1 MTTPAEQVATA
12 LCYVQHHQSFNS
24 GQQQPPPRHTELFRS
39 NHGRPSEGAKRMG
52 KTEYETLPFRTMI
65 VLAAEVIRL
74 RSVAADLQES
84 LQRILQASNERMA
97 AAGDLLDYQDTNR
110 QSGDIARAAIAKA
123 QA

>member
-1 MTTPAEQVATA
+1 
-12 LCYVQHHQSFNS
+12 
-24 GQQQPPPRHTELFRS
+24 
-39 NHGRPSEGAKRMG
+39 
-52 KTEYETLPFRTMI
+52 
-65 VLAAEVIRL
+65 
-74 RSVAADLQES
+74 VAADLQES